1 MSEGSVRIVQQLSQY
16 LEAAPAALVRQPE
29 RGLLPHFERTA
40 PPREVLQEGIRGR
53 IGVERDRGE
62 GLLGGLFVLSPV
74 VETADQRSQ
83 EIQAV
88 AGGDPGQPQEGEAAG
103 VDPAIGRQRADS
115 PDPSPFDPEEDEEL
129 RRRLESDRRRS
140 RLVPPDGKRALALEA
155 AASAARPVRQPAL
168 ERMNRIEAAHLPWA
182 V

>member
-1 MSEGSVRIVQQLSQY
+1 MMSEGSVRIVQELSQD
-16 LEAAPAALVRQPE
+16 LEAAPAALVRP
-29 RGLLPHFERTA
+29 
-40 PPREVLQEGIRGR
+40 
-53 IGVERDRGE
+53 
-62 GLLGGLFVLSPV
+62 
-74 VETADQRSQ
+74 
-83 EIQAV
+83 
-88 AGGDPGQPQEGEAAG
+88 
-103 VDPAIGRQRADS
+103 RQRAAS